1 MTSNPWH
8 SVSIGSNAPEEVNAI
23 IEIQQGS
30 KTKYELDKETGM
42 LILDR
47 ILYSELTFPVN
58 YGLIPKTYYDDGDPL
73 DILVLCSQKLMPSTI
88 VHTTVVGG
96 MAMID
101 SGQRDDKII
110 AVTTNDPYL
119 KHIRS
124 LNDIPEESRAMIT
137 SFFQYYKRA
146 EGKEVIVEDLFDK
159 KKAHQ
164 IIKQSMQDYKKK
176 FSLLDT

>member
-1 MTSNPWH
+1 MTFNPWH
-8 SVSIGSNAPEEVNAI
+8 AIDIGPNAPKEVNAI

-30 KTKYELDKETGM
+30 KTKYELDKQTGALM
-42 LILDR
+42 LDR

-58 YGLIPKTYYDDGDPL
+58 YGLVPRTYYEDGDPL
-73 DILVLCSQKLMPSTI
+73 DILVLCSQKLMPSSI

-101 SGQRDDKII
+101 AGQRDDKII

-124 LNDIPEESRAMIT
+124 LKDIPVESRAMIT
-137 SFFQYYKRA
+137 SFFQYYKHA
-146 EGKEVIVEDLFDK
+146 EGKEVIVEDLFDT
-159 KKAHQ
+159 KKAYE
-164 IIKQSMQDYKKK
+164 IIKQSIEEYKKK
-176 FSLLDT
+176 FG